1 MYKTLAD
8 AFDGFATSVALFFF
22 LWSIGLAM
30 EASAYLIHGDTGQFL
45 TNWARIPYGIGFIA
59 LMFTAIMYSRRRGPI
74 SLDNATRS
82 PPDSYSTEAIRR
94 SALVAFVVT
103 LILFVVLD
111 NLADHSRL
119 PAGFFIKLPGF
130 ALLSAFSVS
139 FFFLNRG
146 NTEDESGE
154 QGTNLE

>member
-1 MYKTLAD
+1 MYKTVAD

-30 EASAYLIHGDTGQFL
+30 EASAYLIDEDTAQFL
-45 TNWARIPYGIGFIA
+45 TNWARVPYGIGFLA
-59 LMFTAIMYSRRRGPI
+59 LVFTAIMYSRRRGPI

-82 PPDSYSTEAIRR
+82 SPDSYATEAIRR

-103 LILFVVLD
+103 LILFVFLD
-111 NLADHSRL
+111 NRADHSQL
-119 PAGFFIKLPGF
+119 PAGFYIKLPGF

-139 FFFLNRG
+139 YFFLNRG
-146 NTEDESGE
+146 STEGGGGE
-154 QGTNLE
+154 RETDLE